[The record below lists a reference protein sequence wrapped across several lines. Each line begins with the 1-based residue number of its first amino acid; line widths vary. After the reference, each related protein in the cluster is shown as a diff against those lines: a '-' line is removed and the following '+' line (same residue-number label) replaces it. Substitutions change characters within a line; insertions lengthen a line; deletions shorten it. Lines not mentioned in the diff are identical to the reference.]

1 MVIIMNNEEY
11 LENLEKELIDSN
23 EEVKDI
29 EAAKNMQKSIESW
42 ITCDF

>member
-29 EAAKNMQKSIESW
+29 EAAKNMQKIY
-42 ITCDF
+42 